1 MSAVAATLRSRVP
14 TGARAIGLIGVA
26 FGFLAMWL
34 ALPPFEVR
42 AQGAPVALAVIG
54 LGCGAWALQGR
65 EWRVG
70 GWAIG
75 IAIFAVLIS

>member
-1 MSAVAATLRSRVP
+1 MSAVAATLRARAP

-26 FGFLAMWL
+26 FGFLAVWL

-65 EWRVG
+65 EWRAG
-70 GWAIG
+70 GWAVSTG
-75 IAIFAVLIS
+75 R